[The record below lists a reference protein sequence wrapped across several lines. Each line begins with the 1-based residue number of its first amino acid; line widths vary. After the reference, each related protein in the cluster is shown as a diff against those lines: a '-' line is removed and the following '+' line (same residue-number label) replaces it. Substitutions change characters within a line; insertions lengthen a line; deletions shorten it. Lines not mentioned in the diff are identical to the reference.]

1 MADYQ
6 HKPDQGPG
14 AERQFFIYMIL
25 AFLMVLLFQGIFFKA
40 PKPAPQNPP
49 GASKAATA
57 TPSTTTPA
65 APAPTVKAVPAAAGK
80 QAASESEVVVE
91 NDLYR
96 VTFSNRGAQ
105 VKSWLLK
112 KYQDEKRQP
121 LDLVN
126 QVASAKLGFPLSL
139 WTYDEGLRKQLRE
152 ALYLAS
158 SSESHITVPASSG
171 ARVQIGFE
179 YSDGRLVVR
188 KSFTFDHSYVVKV
201 ETAVTQNGAAVQAY
215 PAWPAALGDQV
226 APGHYAT
233 SRLDWHTPEG
243 TERRVPFEKNWIRP
257 SRWVANGD
265 TLRGSFNWAGVSD
278 QYFAAIFLPA
288 EPRATAVITL
298 HESIDVA
305 KDPSDPNNKETTKV
319 DTLGLAVGNPAGATT
334 TRLFAGPKSVD
345 VLDSVHSN
353 ADDGAA
359 ARGPDLEGTIDF
371 GFFGIFA
378 KWLFN
383 WLNWTHDH
391 WISNWGWAIV
401 LLTVIINLALL
412 PTRISQMK
420 MSLKMQKAQPRLQD
434 INKKYEKYGLR
445 DQDKQQ
451 QKQKEIMA
459 VYKEEG
465 FNPAGGC
472 LPMLLQLPLLW
483 AFYAVLANTIELR
496 HAPWLW
502 VRDLSAPDPLHIL
515 PILTI
520 VTMVA
525 LQQMTPQAGMD
536 PAQRR
541 MMNIMMPV
549 MFAGFTWAVSAGLA
563 LYWTVGTV
571 ISLAMQYSINRSAL
585 GTEIRELQEK
595 RARKQKK

>member
-25 AFLMVLLFQGIFFKA
+25 AFLMVLLFQGIFFKQPPAKA
-40 PKPAPQNPP
+40 PENPP
-49 GASKAATA
+49 VASKPP
-57 TPSTTTPA
+57 TPTTPA
-65 APAPTVKAVPAAAGK
+65 APAPTKTQPAPAPASK
-80 QAASESEVVVE
+80 QAASEAEIVVE

-96 VTFSNRGAQ
+96 VTFTNRGAQ

-112 KYQDEKRQP
+112 KYQDEKGQP

-126 QVASAKLGFPLSL
+126 QVVAAKMGFPLSL

-152 ALYLAS
+152 AMYVVTPALA
-158 SSESHITVPASSG
+158 HITVPALPS
-171 ARVQIGFE
+171 ANAHEITFE
-179 YSDGRLVVR
+179 YSDGHLLVS
-188 KSFTFDHSYVVKV
+188 KKFSFDHSYVISV
-201 ETAVTQNGAAVQAY
+201 ETAVKQDGAPVQAY

-226 APGHYAT
+226 SPGHYAT
-233 SRLDWHTPEG
+233 SRLDWRTPEG
-243 TERRVPFEKNWIRP
+243 VERRVPFEKNWIRP
-257 SRWVANGD
+257 NRWVANGD
-265 TLRGSFNWAGVSD
+265 TLHGTYNWAGVSD
-278 QYFAAIFLPA
+278 QYFAAIFMPA
-288 EPRATAVITL
+288 EPRSTAVITL
-298 HESIDVA
+298 HESVDVA
-305 KDPSDPNNKETTKV
+305 KDPSDPNNKETVKV
-319 DTLGLAVGNPAGATT
+319 DALGVAAGNPNGVTKT
-334 TRLFAGPKSVD
+334 SLFAGPKAVD

-378 KWLFN
+378 KWLFI

-434 INKKYEKYGLR
+434 INKKYEKYSLR
-445 DQDKQQ
+445 DQEKQQ

-496 HAPWLW
+496 HAPWMW
-502 VRDLSAPDPLHIL
+502 IRDLSAPDPLHIL

-571 ISLAMQYSINRSAL
+571 ISLAMQYSINRSVL
-585 GTEIRELQEK
+585 GREIRELQEK